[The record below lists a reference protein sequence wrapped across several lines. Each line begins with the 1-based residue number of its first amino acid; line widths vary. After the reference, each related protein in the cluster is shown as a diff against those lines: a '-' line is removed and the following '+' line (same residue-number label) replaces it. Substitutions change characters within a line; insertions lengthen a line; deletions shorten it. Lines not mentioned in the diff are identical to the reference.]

1 MSFFVAACRLH
12 TFAEPV
18 RAIMSLVPPTLVR
31 TSLSWRRTVLR
42 LSITHSASP
51 WQCSAS
57 SLFVATEGAIVVY
70 NLFVSS
76 QARRETLVIRRG
88 ANASREQEQKL
99 DDGRERTSWREFIHF
114 RGLTNSVRD
123 VLECFVLV
131 SYSVFSNII
140 PNSLYI
146 PDARKVH
153 HELLPSRK
161 TLDDTIIRV
170 EGRLPGHALRACR
183 AKNWKWVTRKR
194 AKKHIGPSTEKSFFV
209 IPESWIRSFESHASF
224 PSRRCHRSRPV
235 FMTSILSFSAH
246 SSRSFLP
253 LIFTHRPPAWSLTSS
268 R

>member
-1 MSFFVAACRLH
+1 MTIGFC
-12 TFAEPV
+12 TMCEGE
-18 RAIMSLVPPTLVR
+18 R
-31 TSLSWRRTVLR
+31 TSRTNHVLLRRCVSAAYICRTCPGNHVVGATHTSAHVFIMAPYCSTPVYSALR
-42 LSITHSASP
+42 SP

-76 QARRETLVIRRG
+76 QARRETPVIRRG

-99 DDGRERTSWREFIHF
+99 DDGRERTSWREFIYF

-140 PNSLYI
+140 PSSLYI
-146 PDARKVH
+146 PNINARKVH

-170 EGRLPGHALRACR
+170 EDACQDKLYALVGL
-183 AKNWKWVTRKR
+183 KLY
-194 AKKHIGPSTEKSFFV
+194 G
-209 IPESWIRSFESHASF
+209 
-224 PSRRCHRSRPV
+224 
-235 FMTSILSFSAH
+235 
-246 SSRSFLP
+246 
-253 LIFTHRPPAWSLTSS
+253 SL